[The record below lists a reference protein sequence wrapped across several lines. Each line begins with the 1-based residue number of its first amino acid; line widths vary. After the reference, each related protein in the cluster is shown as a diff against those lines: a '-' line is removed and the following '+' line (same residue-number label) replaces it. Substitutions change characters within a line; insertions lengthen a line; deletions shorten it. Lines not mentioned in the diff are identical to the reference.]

1 MSITPLEIQ
10 KKKFNRTFRGYDETE
25 VENFLEDLSIQVTS
39 LIKENNENKDR
50 IRNLEIK
57 ITELQDREKTVNET
71 LSVVRKISEDMKE
84 NAKKKS
90 DAIIAEAKHSAKEI
104 FLKTEIEQLMY
115 RKKDVKTSLI
125 GYLKNQIALI
135 ETHDMNYS
143 KPEEASITLKEEAS
157 ITISQKP
164 ENSVL
169 DDIPI
174 DLRRNRDFSI
184 FNAPSGGQRTSN

>member
-90 DAIIAEAKHSAKEI
+90 DAIIAEAK
-104 FLKTEIEQLMY
+104 
-115 RKKDVKTSLI
+115 D
-125 GYLKNQIALI
+125 
-135 ETHDMNYS
+135 
-143 KPEEASITLKEEAS
+143 
-157 ITISQKP
+157 
-164 ENSVL
+164 
-169 DDIPI
+169 
-174 DLRRNRDFSI
+174 
-184 FNAPSGGQRTSN
+184 